1 MLPLAPLMTIAA
13 APVADPYAWLED
25 IEGARAL
32 GQVKAWNAETEAALT
47 RDPRYASDV
56 QRARAILD
64 DEAQIAMPDEVLG
77 DRVVNLWRD
86 ATNPRGL

>member
-1 MLPLAPLMTIAA
+1 MWAFVAEATHKGMKRFLAATMLPLAPLMTIAA

-47 RDPRYASDV
+47 RDW
-56 QRARAILD
+56 LD
-64 DEAQIAMPDEVLG
+64 WE
-77 DRVVNLWRD
+77 
-86 ATNPRGL
+86 